1 MTDQQSSPQR
11 RRVYSVKRF
20 AYEIDVSERTVWRWI
35 SAEKIQTI
43 QISIGRVGIP
53 CQELDRV
60 ASEGV
65 Q

>member
-1 MTDQQSSPQR
+1 MTDQQSSLQR

-20 AYEIDVSERTVWRWI
+20 AYEVDVSERTVWRWI

-43 QISIGRVGIP
+43 QISAGRVGIP